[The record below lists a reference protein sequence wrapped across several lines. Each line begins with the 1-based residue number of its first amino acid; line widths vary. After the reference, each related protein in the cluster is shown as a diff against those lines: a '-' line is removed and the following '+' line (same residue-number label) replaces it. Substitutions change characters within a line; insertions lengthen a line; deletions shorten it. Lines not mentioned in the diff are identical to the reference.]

1 MNSSLLNNRS
11 LRITE
16 VHQRLS
22 AILFPLEQLRI
33 EVRKRR
39 TIFYISL
46 LITLVAIVLYLYFY
60 THYFLYGWIFVIFMS
75 VVFGFF
81 YYFYVS
87 KKSRQLATDFNQKVV
102 PIIIEEFFPDSK
114 YYPDHHVSMTEYWN
128 SNLFRNGVDRYDGNR
143 MFEGTF
149 GKTDIQFSHLHTE
162 YKTESR
168 GKNGSTN
175 TAWHTIF
182 RGIFMI
188 ANSNKAF
195 NGQTYV
201 LPDTAERL
209 FGFIGKW
216 FQEKL
221 GSRGR
226 GELVY
231 MESPDFEKKF
241 VVYSTDPVEAR
252 YLLTPNMQHYF
263 VQLSDHIGGEDIHA
277 SFIDGR
283 LYLALSGHFEL
294 FSFWM
299 RKSLLDPETMRH
311 YCQNLCDILSII
323 EILDLNTR
331 IWGK

>member
-1 MNSSLLNNRS
+1 MNSSLLTNRS

-16 VHQRLS
+16 IHQRLS

-46 LITLVAIVLYLYFY
+46 LITLAVIVLYLYLY
-60 THYFLYGWIFVIFMS
+60 TQYFLYGWIFVIFMS

-128 SNLFRNGVDRYDGNR
+128 SNLFRNGVDRYNGNR
-143 MFEGTF
+143 MFVGTF

-175 TAWHTIF
+175 TTWHTIF

-188 ANSNKAF
+188 ADSNKAF

-221 GSRGR
+221 GSKGR

-231 MESPDFEKKF
+231 MESPAFEKKF

-252 YLLTPNMQHYF
+252 YLLTPSMQQYF
-263 VQLSDHIGGEDIHA
+263 VELLEHMGNKSVHV
-277 SFIDGR
+277 SFINGKI
-283 LYLALSGHFEL
+283 YLGLSGSFDL
-294 FSFWM
+294 FNISLSKSFNDVGTM
-299 RKSLLDPETMRH
+299 EYYTKDLLH
-311 YCQNLCDILSII
+311 ILSVI

-331 IWGK
+331 IWGR